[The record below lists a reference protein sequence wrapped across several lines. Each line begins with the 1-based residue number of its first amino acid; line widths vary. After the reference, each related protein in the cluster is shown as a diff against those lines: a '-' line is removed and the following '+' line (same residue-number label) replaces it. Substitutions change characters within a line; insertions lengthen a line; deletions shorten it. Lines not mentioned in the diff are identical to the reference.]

1 MPALTAIAI
10 QNYKPAAK
18 RREIRDTQ
26 GVGLYLVIQAKPSG
40 KKSWAVRWRRPDGKT
55 AKLTLGRVDLADIEP
70 TDDPVQGAALTLA
83 QARTRAAEIDRQR
96 VRGDDVIHNIQVDKL
111 RKQDATADR
120 SAIAN

>member
-40 KKSWAVRWRRPDGKT
+40 KKSWAVRLRRPDGKT
-55 AKLTLGRVDLADIEP
+55 AKITLGRVDLAEIEP
-70 TDDPVQGAALTLA
+70 VDTPQQGAALTLA
-83 QARTRAAEIDRQR
+83 MARTPAAEIDRQR
-96 VRGDDVIHNIQVDKL
+96 VRGDNVIHDIQVEKI
-111 RKQDATADR
+111 RQHEATVH
-120 SAIAN
+120 